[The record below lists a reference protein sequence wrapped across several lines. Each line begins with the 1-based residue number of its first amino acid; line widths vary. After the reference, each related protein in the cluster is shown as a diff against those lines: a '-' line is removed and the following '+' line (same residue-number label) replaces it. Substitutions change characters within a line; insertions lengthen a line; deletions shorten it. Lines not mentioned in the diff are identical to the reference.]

1 MPRLIARYPYL
12 PTAGGGM
19 PIVWMGLTVNE
30 RFMPV
35 PAAPAPERMRSG
47 LSLQA
52 ARSVEYSAEQRVV
65 LQLFSRTAAELVGP
79 AVTLT
84 PEIDSRLDDPAR
96 FGAEGPW
103 YQYPW
108 VLLGQDFLEN
118 VSVVLVGSRQI
129 TIFFDYEAEDD

>member
-1 MPRLIARYPYL
+1 MPRLIARYPFL
-12 PTAGGGM
+12 PTAGGGI
-19 PIVWMGLTVNE
+19 PIVWMGLTANE
-30 RFMPV
+30 RFMSV

-52 ARSVEYSAEQRVV
+52 ARSVEYSAEQRVT
-65 LQLFSRTAAELVGP
+65 LQFFSRPSEELVGP

-96 FGAEGPW
+96 FGADGPW

-118 VSVVLVGSRQI
+118 VSIALVGSRQI
-129 TIFFDYEAEDD
+129 TIVLDDEAEDD